1 MYAIGKGHRRIFP
14 VLLLEFLTSYG
25 SSDFVTCKSLV
36 LFAEICGQSPTF
48 KGYVLNVLLVCFYY
62 SYPSLRQRV
71 SCVLQYNYFKSIMI
85 NSPTYFKIFRKSRYF

>member
-25 SSDFVTCKSLV
+25 SSGFVTRKSLV

-48 KGYVLNVLLVCFYY
+48 MG
-62 SYPSLRQRV
+62 
-71 SCVLQYNYFKSIMI
+71 
-85 NSPTYFKIFRKSRYF
+85 